1 MEVNNRKRFLLI
13 FIKALLA
20 SAIFALWLFRWAT
33 EVGNPWFEIDL
44 SNIDPLEAELVKNQ
58 QEKKPLSSLLT
69 KLFQES
75 EETKSIVETKQ
86 PTNSLL
92 WNVQQIKNPVSFH
105 KENKIIIQNTED
117 EDEGIIHSSGSEE
130 KVLTNPSTTKVLR
143 RRSTESSSSSAGAA
157 LGIEKLAVL
166 DQTDKYINEVLEN
179 AQKNLPPTGSEED
192 FSKKHEEICKKYS
205 FICSI
210 VSFDSTHTTKTKYIY
225 LSLAIYTISQID
237 KLLVTETKVISQI
250 NGLTINGVQSDNRWY
265 YTNQKITTNISIM
278 KSYFEFIEI
287 VSHEIGHLID
297 IDVLIGNSRYFD
309 EQFTEAGQKNFR
321 TDDPSLN
328 FYRLSRVSESTQK
341 KGITYLDFVSGYAQ
355 TNPFEDFAETL
366 NFYLHDNK
374 AFNLMKQDN
383 PVLQKK
389 YQFMEKLF
397 GGKYL
402 YAGGTDSQKIEKNR
416 KMRPWDSTRFN

>member
-13 FIKALLA
+13 FIKALWA
-20 SAIFALWLFRWAT
+20 SAIFAWGLFRWAT
-33 EVGNPWFEIDL
+33 EVWNPWFEIDL
-44 SNIDPLEAELVKNQ
+44 STTDPLEAGLIANQ
-58 QEKKPLSSLLT
+58 QQKKPLRSLLT
-69 KLFQES
+69 KLFQEES
-75 EETKSIVETKQ
+75 APEPSKWPAETTGA
-86 PTNSLL
+86 
-92 WNVQQIKNPVSFH
+92 WNFQQIKNPTPLHQDKKLVI
-105 KENKIIIQNTED
+105 ENVEED
-117 EDEGIIHSSGSEE
+117 EEVIHSSGSEE
-130 KVLTNPSTTKVLR
+130 KIITSPSSTRVLR
-143 RRSTESSSSSAGAA
+143 RRSTESSSSSAGTA
-157 LGIEKLAVL
+157 LGIEKLTVL
-166 DQTDKYINEVLEN
+166 DQTDTYINEVLEN

-192 FSKKHEEICKKYS
+192 FSKKYQEICKKYS

-225 LSLAIYTISQID
+225 LSLAIYTINQID

-250 NGLTINGVQSDNRWY
+250 NGLTINGTQSDNRWY
-265 YTNQKITTNISIM
+265 YTAQKITTNISIM
-278 KSYFEFIEI
+278 KSYLEFIEI
-287 VSHEIGHLID
+287 VSHELWHLID
-297 IDVLIGNSRYFD
+297 IDVLVWNARYFD
-309 EQFTEAGQKNFR
+309 EQFTEAWQKNFR

-341 KGITYLDFVSGYAQ
+341 KWSTYLDFVSGYAQ

-383 PVLQKK
+383 PILQKK

-397 GGKYL
+397 WGKYL
-402 YAGGTDSQKIEKNR
+402 YAGWNDVQKIQKNQ